1 MAALRKRAGSTN
13 SLPENTPL
21 PIRFSGAATA
31 RAIPLAR
38 FLSTLPLA
46 AALLAC
52 PALASAEETGEYPH
66 VPEPMV
72 FDMMRP
78 LGAKKGE
85 LEANTLAVMSPS
97 GDRTVAWAPEVEYAF
112 ADGFAV
118 EAELPFEDGR
128 LAELK
133 LGLQAAWGSFNSGR
147 SAHGVQYLGIYDRHS
162 GRYSNTLVYML
173 VHRFNDRWS
182 SVSMAGLSD
191 ISLGGGPARNAAVI
205 NHSTFY
211 DASDRS
217 VLGVEVNFLGGYDG
231 HVTVMPQL
239 HQNIGRT
246 MSLQAGFGGQKARGD
261 ALRPRAGLRLIREF

>member
-1 MAALRKRAGSTN
+1 MPQRTSR
-13 SLPENTPL
+13 PL
-21 PIRFSGAATA
+21 PGR
-31 RAIPLAR
+31 PLAR
-38 FLSTLPLA
+38 ACRP
-46 AALLAC
+46 ALLLLTLSFTV
-52 PALASAEETGEYPH
+52 PALANDGTNEGGGESGYPH

-85 LEANTLAVMSPS
+85 LEANTLAVMPLS
-97 GDRTVAWAPEVEYAF
+97 GDRTIAWAPEVEYAF

-133 LGLQAAWGSFNSGR
+133 LGLQAAWGSFNGGK

-173 VHRFNDRWS
+173 VHRFDDRWS
-182 SVSMAGLSD
+182 SVNMVGLDD
-191 ISLGGGPARNAAVI
+191 ISLNGGPARNAAVV

-211 DASDRS
+211 DAAAGT
-217 VLGVEVNFLGGYDG
+217 VLGVEINFLGGHEG
-231 HVTVMPQL
+231 HVMVMPQW
-239 HQNIGRT
+239 HQKLGT
-246 MSLQAGFGGQKARGD
+246 KMSLQAGLGAQKDRGD